1 MTRQATSRSARGS
14 RGLRIGL
21 VAYVVVT
28 CAVALRSLPQPST
41 LAPVEVV
48 VGVAWVLVPLACA
61 AMGAFIVARRPR
73 HSVGWLLLVPGLA
86 AVDITSPLVDRAVAP
101 AHATVPL
108 LLGLWLDNVTWV
120 LLVMP
125 IFLVLALFPTGRPI
139 SPRWRWHVVLAG
151 VMTGTMFVMG
161 ALAPRVGPVDESWS
175 IPNPLGV
182 LPAIWEAW
190 WFFPLWTV
198 GLLALVG
205 GALSAMVVRYR
216 RAGWAER
223 QQLKW
228 LLYAV
233 AIFAVAYG
241 AEAVRSGESDQWSA
255 VHVLG
260 LALPLSMVFVPVAIA
275 IAILRHQVLDI
286 DLVIRRTIAY
296 AVLVALLTA
305 VYVGSVVAF
314 GGVTRS
320 LTGVDS
326 SVGVAASTLLLAAL
340 FNPLRIRVRSLV
352 DRRFFRGAYDPEGVL
367 RAFTAR
373 VRDETDTAQVRSC
386 LVGEVQGALHPHVVG
401 VWLSDGVAVRART
414 TAAAP
419 IATAPASTGTDPPPV
434 AGRVGAGAGAGAGSS
449 VGTGG

>member
-1 MTRQATSRSARGS
+1 M
-14 RGLRIGL
+14 
-21 VAYVVVT
+21 
-28 CAVALRSLPQPST
+28 
-41 LAPVEVV
+41 
-48 VGVAWVLVPLACA
+48 GVAWVLVPVACA
-61 AMGAFIVARRPR
+61 AMGAFIVVRRPR

-86 AVDITSPLVDRAVAP
+86 AADITTPLVDRAVAP
-101 AHATVPL
+101 SHATAPL

-120 LLVMP
+120 LLIMP

-151 VMTGTMFVMG
+151 AMTGAMFVMG
-161 ALAPRVGPVDESWS
+161 ALAPRVGPLDESWS

-182 LPAIWEAW
+182 LPAIWETW
-190 WFFPLWTV
+190 WFFPLWTA

-205 GALSAMVVRYR
+205 GALTAMVVRYR

-233 AIFAVAYG
+233 AIFAVAYA
-241 AEAVRSGESDQWSA
+241 AEAVRSGDSDQWGA
-255 VHVLG
+255 LDVLG
-260 LALPLSMVFVPVAIA
+260 LVLPVAMVFVPVAIA

-286 DLVIRRTIAY
+286 DLVIRRTISY
-296 AVLVALLTA
+296 ALLVALLTA

-314 GGVTRS
+314 GGITRS

-340 FNPLRIRVRSLV
+340 FNPLRVRVRSLV
-352 DRRFFRGAYDPEGVL
+352 SRRFFRGAYDPEGVL

-373 VRDETDTAQVRSC
+373 VRDETDAEQVWAC
-386 LVGEVQGALHPHVVG
+386 LVDEVHGALHPHVVG
-401 VWLSDGVAVRART
+401 VWSSAGAVARARNA
-414 TAAAP
+414 AAAP
-419 IATAPASTGTDPPPV
+419 IAAAPASTGTDRPPV
-434 AGRVGAGAGAGAGSS
+434 AGRVGAGAGTGAGAGSS